1 VTGIRSASSRLLDRA
16 EFARLLARGFV
27 YPDAELMAS
36 LKSREYFARLDEL
49 AALLEEGIDVGG
61 PADSVAGQG
70 YDLPGLQSEYTRLFA
85 RNVPCPLNASA
96 YGADGV
102 GAVHD
107 LARTAAFYG
116 AFGFRVSTRAREL
129 PDHLCIQLE
138 FLGVLC
144 AKEAFAID
152 NGWGDR
158 AAICADART
167 RFAAEHMAPWVTQL
181 LGRLEQH
188 ARLPVYVALGRIV
201 ENLVRQEARAGT
213 DVGAHR

>member
-1 VTGIRSASSRLLDRA
+1 MTGIRSASSQLLDRA
-16 EFARLLARGFV
+16 EFARLLAGGFA
-27 YPDAELMAS
+27 YPDAELIAALES
-36 LKSREYFARLDEL
+36 GEYFVRLHEL
-49 AALLEEGIDVGG
+49 AALLEQGIKAGG
-61 PADSVAGQG
+61 PADSVSRQG
-70 YDLPGLQSEYTRLFA
+70 WDLPALQSEYTHLFA

-96 YGADGV
+96 YGVDGV

-152 NGWGDR
+152 NGWDDR
-158 AAICADART
+158 AAICADARA
-167 RFAAEHMAPWVTQL
+167 RFAGEHMATWVPQL
-181 LGRLEQH
+181 RGRLEQH
-188 ARLPVYVALGRIV
+188 ARLPVYPALGQ
-201 ENLVRQEARAGT
+201 LVDDLVGREARAGSN
-213 DVGAHR
+213 VEVNR